1 MEAMVMDMVTEAT
14 MVDITMAKD
23 LLKLSQKLRPDI
35 FMEDMDMVAMEVMDM
50 AVAMDMVVI
59 TEDMDMVVV
68 LDMAAT
74 MVMVDTTMARDLLKL
89 NPKLRPDIFME
100 VMDMAVD
107 MDMVVIME
115 DMDMVVVMAVIMA
128 MAG

>member
-100 VMDMAVD
+100 DMDMVAMEVMDMA
-107 MDMVVIME
+107 
-115 DMDMVVVMAVIMA
+115 
-128 MAG
+128 GYLYGGYGHGGYG